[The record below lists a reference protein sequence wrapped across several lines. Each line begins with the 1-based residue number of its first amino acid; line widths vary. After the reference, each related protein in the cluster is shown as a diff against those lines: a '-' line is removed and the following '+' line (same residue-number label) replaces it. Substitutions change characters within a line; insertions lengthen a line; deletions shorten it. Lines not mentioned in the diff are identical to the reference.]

1 MSERSRNSIFL
12 TKIKQNEL
20 KAENQLQFASS
31 LFPPQQNTRS
41 KTVITKK
48 SKTSTLKDEIV
59 RPKSRLQV
67 NRHDVPAESAF
78 PTLKTSFAASKPK
91 EENIERHNL
100 PYFYSLGKDFVLDD
114 DDQNDDNYSRNSVEE
129 VSPLVFTSPS
139 MYHDENKVDNEIL
152 DNEKEIEAID
162 KEIREISKAEISQLL
177 ALVEEE
183 EDYENVNG
191 NEGNYDIDMKEE
203 EERNEER
210 KPAIVMN
217 EFKSVPMSRQDSYIS
232 SNDKDKQSGITSP
245 SLSSIHVQFNE
256 PSAFSLNL
264 PLDEIENDV
273 ASSQETDEL
282 IPVRLLDIIDSDRT
296 SISYLALTGS
306 PVNGYSPKRLKEAL
320 KQLNGYLEKC
330 IDMGYI
336 WESSFVEDAVKLVK
350 AAYDESLQI
359 KDYSAVYE
367 VEDHI
372 CSVETE
378 MTQKQEFFTN
388 QSVLMNAEKDL
399 NLKELELKL
408 DEDLDEIDR
417 IWTSEEQTTKYNKVS
432 FKLRNLRREAATLLA
447 AKRFA
452 EAEIV
457 AQQAD
462 RLAEVE
468 SKQASDKMKDDYMKA
483 IQKRREQFQIE
494 KSAILSQHERKV
506 VTLEKEKKRVDTV
519 LKRRYDKLV
528 TKKKNIE
535 QKLSIKPGP
544 KSELRSTSKFSTQ
557 SGIQGTQ
564 RRAAF
569 TDVTKPS
576 AGLSLKPLK
585 KVRRTTT
592 NL

>member
-12 TKIKQNEL
+12 TKLKQNEP
-20 KAENQLQFASS
+20 KIVSQLQFASS

-48 SKTSTLKDEIV
+48 AKSSTQKDEIT

-67 NRHDVPAESAF
+67 SKNDGTVDSAF
-78 PTLKTSFAASKPK
+78 PILKTSFAASKPK
-91 EENIERHNL
+91 EKSIERQNL

-114 DDQNDDNYSRNSVEE
+114 NDQNDENLSQNSAEE
-129 VSPLVFTSPS
+129 ILQIKFTSPS
-139 MYHDENKVDNEIL
+139 MYHDENQFDNEIL

-162 KEIREISKAEISQLL
+162 KEIREISNAEISQLL

-183 EDYENVNG
+183 EDYENNG
-191 NEGNYDIDMKEE
+191 NGSNNIKEEEEE

-217 EFKSVPMSRQDSYIS
+217 EFKSVPMSRHDSYIS
-232 SNDKDKQSGITSP
+232 SNENSKQSEAISP

-282 IPVRLLDIIDSDRT
+282 IPERLLDIIDTDRT

-320 KQLNGYLEKC
+320 NQLNGYLEQC

-336 WESSFVEDAVKLVK
+336 LESSFVEDAVKLVK
-350 AAYDESLQI
+350 AAYDEALQI
-359 KDYSAVYE
+359 KDYSAVYD

-378 MTQKQEFFTN
+378 MTQKKEFFTN
-388 QSVLMNAEKDL
+388 QTALMNAEKDI
-399 NLKELELKL
+399 NLKELEIKL

-417 IWTSEEQTTKYNKVS
+417 IWTSKEQTTKYNKVS
-432 FKLRNLRREAATLLA
+432 YKLRSLRREAATLLA
-447 AKRFA
+447 AKRFS
-452 EAEIV
+452 EAEMV
-457 AQQAD
+457 ALEAD
-462 RLAEVE
+462 KLAEVE
-468 SKQASDKMKDDYMKA
+468 AKQATSKMQDDYMKA
-483 IQKRREQFQIE
+483 IQKRREQFQNE
-494 KSAILSQHERKV
+494 KSAILSQYERKTA
-506 VTLEKEKKRVDTV
+506 TLEKEKKRVDVV
-519 LKRRYDKLV
+519 LKRRHDKLV

-535 QKLSIKPGP
+535 QKLSIKPRQN
-544 KSELRSTSKFSTQ
+544 SELRSTSKLSTQ
-557 SGIQGTQ
+557 SGIQATQ
-564 RRAAF
+564 RRTTF
-569 TDVTKPS
+569 TDVKKPS

-585 KVRRTTT
+585 KVRRNA